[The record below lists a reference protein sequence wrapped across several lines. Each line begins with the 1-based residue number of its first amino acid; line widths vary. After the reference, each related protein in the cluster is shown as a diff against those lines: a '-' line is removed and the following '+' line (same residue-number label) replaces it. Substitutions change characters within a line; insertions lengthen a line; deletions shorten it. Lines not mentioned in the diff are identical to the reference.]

1 MEELGEPPDLRM
13 AQHGGW
19 NDFGHMCC
27 DTQSYKGEILTAWL
41 RNAEIFGLVLIQ
53 FLLLV
58 LGLLIQVTHHNQ
70 ITLHQSG
77 ETLTYLTVF
86 YVF

>member
-19 NDFGHMCC
+19 NDFGHTCC

-53 FLLLV
+53 SLLLV
-58 LGLLIQVTHHNQ
+58 LGLLIQVTHHSQ